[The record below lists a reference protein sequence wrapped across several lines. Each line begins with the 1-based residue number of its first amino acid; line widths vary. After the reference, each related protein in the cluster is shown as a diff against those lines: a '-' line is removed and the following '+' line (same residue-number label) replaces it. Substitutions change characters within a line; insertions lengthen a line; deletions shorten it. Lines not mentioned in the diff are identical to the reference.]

1 MKKQN
6 EVSGLYATAT
16 VADDHGN
23 PKDRPFQEI
32 VPDGPLISSLGVSG
46 TQRIIAARRS
56 AHRRAP
62 PSVKESFSN
71 VLLREFAN
79 NRNCRLLQ
87 SARASNRRD
96 LHRNCCVAGE
106 RPTQTISLPMGRQKG
121 WLYGKYI
128 YLICYNF
135 ESCKKL
141 VKKRS

>member
-46 TQRIIAARRS
+46 TQRIIAAPRS

-79 NRNCRLLQ
+79 
-87 SARASNRRD
+87 
-96 LHRNCCVAGE
+96 
-106 RPTQTISLPMGRQKG
+106 
-121 WLYGKYI
+121 
-128 YLICYNF
+128 
-135 ESCKKL
+135 
-141 VKKRS
+141 